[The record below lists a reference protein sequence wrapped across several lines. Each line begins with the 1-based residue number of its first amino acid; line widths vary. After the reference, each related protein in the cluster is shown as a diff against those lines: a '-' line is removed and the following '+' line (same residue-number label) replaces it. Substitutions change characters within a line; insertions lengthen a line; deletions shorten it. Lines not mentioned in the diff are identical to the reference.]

1 MQYMQWSVHALE
13 AAAAAAAAAS
23 AVCTAVA
30 VAAVSR
36 LSSKQQVIISTDP
49 RRETLTAAAAGPAV
63 QSYRLCWCA
72 VVMLCGSGGMH
83 IALSVTGCAVWLSSC
98 QRAAS
103 TVCPSQVVQHMLECS
118 LCH

>member
-13 AAAAAAAAAS
+13 AAAAAAAS

-36 LSSKQQVIISTDP
+36 LSSKQQVIISM
-49 RRETLTAAAAGPAV
+49 RETLTAAAAGPAV

-83 IALSVTGCAVWLSSC
+83 IALSVTGCAVWLSAC

-103 TVCPSQVVQHMLECS
+103 TGCPSQVVQHMLECF